1 MKQPTKHKRYF
12 HIDPQSGRKVIR
24 KFDVD
29 VTPPPPWQRGTGP
42 HAPEV
47 LAKVQAHIARTF
59 KGVPKSDEQKRK
71 MSEAA
76 MGKKKSKSH
85 RANMRKR
92 WKTERIDKVNKTK
105 EAFELAAQFGRELN
119 KTQ

>member
-1 MKQPTKHKRYF
+1 MKQPKKHKRWF
-12 HIDPQSGRKVIR
+12 HIDPQSGHKVIR
-24 KFDVD
+24 KFDID

-59 KGVPKSDEQKRK
+59 KGVPKPAEQKRK

-76 MGKKKSKSH
+76 LGKKKSTQH

-92 WKTERIDKVNKTK
+92 WKTERVAKVNKVK
-105 EAFELAAQFGRELN
+105 EAYAQIQSDAWE
-119 KTQ
+119 T